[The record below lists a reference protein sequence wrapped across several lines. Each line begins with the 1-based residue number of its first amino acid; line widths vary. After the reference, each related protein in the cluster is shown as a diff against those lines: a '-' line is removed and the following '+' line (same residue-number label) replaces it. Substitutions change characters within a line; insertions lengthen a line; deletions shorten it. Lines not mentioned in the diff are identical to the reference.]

1 MPLTSH
7 VAASR
12 PIHHAARAPALSV
25 PLYAYEAGGASRP
38 FREQRANPMPTQK
51 KTSKRAR
58 PRSSRWR
65 TCHSKYPMVSI
76 AVARRAIVSIAPA
89 PRGGAAAYQ
98 GSGERESRGR
108 VGAQARCKPPLCAPP
123 PFRVQLP
130 HQICNWSRPYASLA
144 QRGGCWGCDGGEE
157 QEEEAIRC
165 GEGGQEE
172 QQRGD
177 DRGRA
182 PGRGCRVG
190 VAGRVRDGEGGE
202 EDVASIH
209 ARTCT
214 H

>member
-1 MPLTSH
+1 
-7 VAASR
+7 
-12 PIHHAARAPALSV
+12 
-25 PLYAYEAGGASRP
+25 
-38 FREQRANPMPTQK
+38 MPTQK

-65 TCHSKYPMVSI
+65 TCHSKYRMVSI

-98 GSGERESRGR
+98 GSGGRESRGR
-108 VGAQARCKPPLCAPP
+108 VGAQARCKPPLCPAFRPP
-123 PFRVQLP
+123 PLPPLQVQLP

-157 QEEEAIRC
+157 QEEEAVRR

-172 QQRGD
+172 QQRSE

-182 PGRGCRVG
+182 PGPGCRVG
-190 VAGRVRDGEGGE
+190 VAGRVTDGEGGE
-202 EDVASIH
+202 EEVASIH

>member
-1 MPLTSH
+1 
-7 VAASR
+7 
-12 PIHHAARAPALSV
+12 
-25 PLYAYEAGGASRP
+25 
-38 FREQRANPMPTQK
+38 MPTQK

-65 TCHSKYPMVSI
+65 TCHSKYRMVSI
-76 AVARRAIVSIAPA
+76 AEARRAIVSIAPA
-89 PRGGAAAYQ
+89 PRGGAAAHQ
-98 GSGERESRGR
+98 GSGGRESRGR

-130 HQICNWSRPYASLA
+130 HQIRNWSRPHASLA

-157 QEEEAIRC
+157 QEEEAVRR

-172 QQRGD
+172 HQRSD

-182 PGRGCRVG
+182 PGPGCRVG
-190 VAGRVRDGEGGE
+190 VAWRVTDGERGE
-202 EDVASIH
+202 EEVASIH